1 MDLASVGA
9 FSNPHTFHLRSYRGS
24 YESTDPITY
33 LIREQRSKENEKR
46 KIPNLSIL
54 KEVNKQDERNK
65 KNFQFPGMEV
75 IYTNS
80 LWQFEEATKCSG
92 WSVGRLLLLSND
104 YQFYL

>member
-1 MDLASVGA
+1 MDLASAGA
-9 FSNPHTFHLRSYRGS
+9 FSEPHPFYLHAYRGS
-24 YESTDPITY
+24 YKSTDPITY

-54 KEVNKQDERNK
+54 KEVNKQDERNR
-65 KNFQFPGMEV
+65 KNFKFPGMEV

-92 WSVGRLLLLSND
+92 
-104 YQFYL
+104 